1 MDLLED
7 LPPVAADFIDRLLQL
22 DPRKRLGANGV
33 KEIKEHPFF
42 EGINW
47 DTLLSEPMGDV
58 FIPRP
63 ENTQDTSYFWGK
75 SYEGLFEFVLSH
87 LQIEKTNTARATVRQ
102 RVP

>member
-1 MDLLED
+1 MNGINVVPSDIDLLED
-7 LPPVAADFIDRLLQL
+7 LPPVAADFIEGLLQL

-47 DTLLSEPMGDV
+47 DTLLSEPMADV

-63 ENTQDTSYFWGK
+63 ENTQDTSYFWGM
-75 SYEGLFEFVLSH
+75 SATAILF
-87 LQIEKTNTARATVRQ
+87 
-102 RVP
+102 VP